1 MSLKEQVDAARQ
13 EHYPHIARLMD
24 RVFAGQVDV
33 LLQRM
38 CRYQLTSG
46 GKRLRAVVP
55 VLVAEV
61 LGAAPEQIY
70 HFAAACEMLHNAT
83 LVHDDV
89 QDEDYVRRNRAT
101 VWAMWN
107 KAQAINLGDAMFF
120 FGSLLLHELD
130 TTPSIRLKILK
141 EYAECATRVISG
153 QVEEFKLKD
162 DDSLRLADYFAM
174 VEKKTSA
181 LFSLPLVGTAQLVR
195 APGSLEGGLAK
206 AALHLGVIFQ
216 IQDDLLDLWGDKGRD
231 QPGSD
236 IREGSIS
243 ILAAHALCTA
253 PKPLRQRLKTILQ
266 LPRSQTTPEFVAE
279 ATAIFERVGSRDHA
293 LEEIRL
299 RQVQIER
306 IRRLAKYPRMQE
318 LVVNLGAVF
327 TAPIG
332 HLFSGATESA

>member
-1 MSLKEQVDAARQ
+1 MDLKERVEAVRR

-24 RVFAGQVDV
+24 RIFSGQVDP

-55 VLVAEV
+55 VILAET
-61 LGAAPEQIY
+61 LGVAPEQVY

-89 QDEDYVRRNRAT
+89 QDGDYVRRDRAT
-101 VWAMWN
+101 VWAMWG

-120 FGSLLLHELD
+120 FGSLLLHEID
-130 TTPSIRLKILK
+130 ATPSMRLKILK
-141 EYAECATRVISG
+141 EYAECTTRVISG
-153 QVEEFKLKD
+153 QVEEFKLKEA
-162 DDSLRLADYFAM
+162 DSLHLTDYFDM

-181 LFSLPLVGTAQLVR
+181 LFSLPLVGTARLAR
-195 APGSLEGGLAK
+195 APGSVQRGLAK

-216 IQDDLLDLWGDKGRD
+216 IQDDLLDLWGNKGRD

-236 IREGSIS
+236 LREGKIS
-243 ILAAHALCTA
+243 ILAAHTLCTA
-253 PKPLRQRLKTILQ
+253 PKPLRERLTTILRT
-266 LPRSQTTPEFVAE
+266 PRSQTTPELVSE

-293 LEEIRL
+293 LKEIRL
-299 RQVQIER
+299 RQGQIEK
-306 IRRLAKYPRMQE
+306 IRRLAKHPE
-318 LVVNLGAVF
+318 TLKLVIDLSTVF
-327 TAPIG
+327 ISPID
-332 HLFSGATESA
+332 HLFTGPAESA